1 MATSTLS
8 RGIGALGAATILLLA
23 GCGSSDEG
31 STDDGTTTTT
41 DDSSFTVD
49 PSASASA
56 GDDDADDTGAGS
68 GSPQPTSGAAGDSN
82 VDAALAAIA
91 TAAGSQADGK
101 VYDVELDD
109 DDDQR
114 WEIKVASGGQ
124 GYKVYVSLDGASVI
138 SQEADDD
145 DNDDI
150 QAVDKASVDAATA
163 LQTAIDAKG
172 GGLDEMEIDEDDG
185 TLKWDIELDV
195 NGQDV
200 EADVDAT
207 SGELLN

>member
-1 MATSTLS
+1 MTTTLT
-8 RGIGALGAATILLLA
+8 RGVGALGALALLLLA
-23 GCGSSDEG
+23 GCGSSDDG
-31 STDDGTTTTT
+31 STDDAGATTTAT
-41 DDSSFTVD
+41 DDSSFSVE

-56 GDDDADDTGAGS
+56 SGSDDDADDASADSSAADGA
-68 GSPQPTSGAAGDSN
+68 GAAGASN
-82 VDAALAAIA
+82 LDAALAAIS
-91 TAAGSQADGK
+91 TAAASQADGK

-124 GYKVYVSLDGASVI
+124 GFKVYVSLDGANVL

-150 QAVDKASVDAATA
+150 QAIGNASVDAATA

-172 GGLDEMEIDEDDG
+172 GSLDEMEIDEDDG

-195 NGQDV
+195 DGQDV
-200 EADVDAT
+200 EADVDAAR
-207 SGELLN
+207 